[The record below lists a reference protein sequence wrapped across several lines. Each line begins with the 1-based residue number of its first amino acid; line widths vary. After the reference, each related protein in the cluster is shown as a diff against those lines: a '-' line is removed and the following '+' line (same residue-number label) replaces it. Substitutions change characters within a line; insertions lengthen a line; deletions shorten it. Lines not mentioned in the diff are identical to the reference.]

1 MYSTYSRYSYG
12 AVLPQS
18 PTPYP
23 SFSHYFGRK
32 ATSFVHLVI
41 DKWYPFHILTVDLCI
56 PFNCCKYT
64 ISYEPI
70 RKQEG
75 FLDFFKAEKYIC
87 KPFWAFLQTDI
98 LQIFVPFHT
107 LQLVKT
113 LPFTYL
119 NSEKRTPFGRSQSP
133 CRP

>member
-1 MYSTYSRYSYG
+1 MYSTYSRYSSG
-12 AVLPQS
+12 TVLPQS

-23 SFSHYFGRK
+23 ASFSHYFERK
-32 ATSFVHLVI
+32 GTPFVHLVI
-41 DKWYPFHILTVDLCI
+41 EKWYPFHILTVELCI

-64 ISYEPI
+64 VSYEQI

-113 LPFTYL
+113 LPFHIP
-119 NSEKRTPFGRSQSP
+119 EV
-133 CRP
+133 

>member
-1 MYSTYSRYSYG
+1 MYILRGSGMYSTYSRYSYG

-18 PTPYP
+18 STPYS
-23 SFSHYFGRK
+23 SFSHYLERK
-32 ATSFVHLVI
+32 GTPFVHLVI
-41 DKWYPFHILTVDLCI
+41 DKWYPFRILTVELCI

-64 ISYEPI
+64 VSYEQI

-75 FLDFFKAEKYIC
+75 FLDFFKAEKYVC

-113 LPFTYL
+113 LPFHIP
-119 NSEKRTPFGRSQSP
+119 EV
-133 CRP
+133 